1 MNFIAFRYFNEVAR
15 SKAIRRAADRL
26 HVTPS
31 AISRQISLLE
41 HQLGAPLFERTTN
54 GVELTAAGVMLERY
68 TRTLFRDLERVRE
81 GIAAFRSLDQ
91 GEVKIHA
98 MEGVLSNFLPET
110 LAAFM
115 ALHPGIDF
123 QVNTCSS
130 DLIVEALIRDETD
143 IGILYNP
150 ELRFEI
156 QVVAERKEPVVCL
169 VAPFDALAGEAQV
182 SLSQLS
188 KRPLA
193 LPRQSFGL
201 RQLFDRAAEAQR
213 LKPRIVVEANNLE
226 VLRATAVLGACVTI
240 GPRISAQRE
249 IDAGLLKAIP
259 IALEA
264 FGNVRS
270 AVCVHQERVP
280 SYAASAFL
288 KFLKGRFPLA
298 AGQ

>member
-1 MNFIAFRYFNEVAR
+1 LNFTAFRYFNEVAR

-31 AISRQISLLE
+31 AISRQIALLE
-41 HQLGAPLFERTTN
+41 HQLGAPLLERTTN

-110 LAAFM
+110 VCAF
-115 ALHPGIDF
+115 LQQHPDINF
-123 QVNTCSS
+123 QVTTCSS

-143 IGILYNP
+143 IGIIYNP

-169 VAPFDALAGEAQV
+169 VAPHNELANEPVVTLAQ
-182 SLSQLS
+182 LCQ
-188 KRPLA
+188 KPLA

-201 RQLFDRAAEAQR
+201 RQLFDRTADAR
-213 LKPRIVVEANNLE
+213 RFKPRIVIEANNLE
-226 VLRATAVLGACVTI
+226 ILRAAAVLGTCVTI
-240 GPRISAQRE
+240 GPQMSAQRE
-249 IDAGLLKAIP
+249 ISAGLLKAIP
-259 IALEA
+259 IDLEA
-264 FGNVRS
+264 FSNVRS

-288 KFLKGRFPLA
+288 KFLKGRFPLPA
-298 AGQ
+298 IA